1 MRRRRKVLVATISIV
16 LFLPLFEIGLRIQQA
31 AGPVVDLEFD
41 WLDMKV
47 GVYSDRL
54 NHVQPLERPV
64 AVVHEGE
71 TWSWT
76 FRYDEQGLRI
86 NSLRPT
92 PVQPGVTVLFMGD
105 SFVEGYDDEH

>member
-47 GVYSDRL
+47 GVYSDTGSIMCSRWSA
-54 NHVQPLERPV
+54 PLLWSMRER
-64 AVVHEGE
+64 
-71 TWSWT
+71 
-76 FRYDEQGLRI
+76 R
-86 NSLRPT
+86 
-92 PVQPGVTVLFMGD
+92 GVGRFGTT
-105 SFVEGYDDEH
+105 SKA